1 MCNSARGKFVSAG
14 HDDSCGCLCNCPATM
29 TVEEEIQLLE
39 DHKKYMQDQLRE
51 IDKKI
56 AALQATKES

>member
-1 MCNSARGKFVSAG
+1 MCHNARVRFGLAG
-14 HDDSCGCLCNCPATM
+14 HDDMCGCSCNCPATM

-39 DHKKYMQDQLRE
+39 DHKKFMQDHLGV

-56 AALQATKES
+56 AALKSAE